1 MAKILLRSGYS
12 GDFLALGENGQSI
25 FDSARQIRETLRLRK
40 QQMLAD
46 CLAIPQSN
54 DAEDKV
60 DWYAPY
66 SGTVTPWSMASE
78 LQRTQALRYLD
89 NCLLTASEMSQRSL
103 KSEKS
108 AEQLFGILLQ
118 NAIRFPGSQHVY
130 LVDDKPVLTF
140 WGFSDLNASP
150 EQHALSCLYASMA
163 PEPVPVAPPVL
174 PEPVPEYEPIQVDDP
189 EPVVVTLSTP
199 DKPLLTPE
207 VAPSVV
213 PKIDEPPA
221 PRTRSW
227 RKKILT
233 VLALAVVLAG
243 LLAWP
248 WLSSHFKPAAEP
260 VAAPPAKMVKPP
272 VVAKPIAPP
281 VITPAKPVEPPVVAK
296 PPVVT
301 ETPPE
306 PPQPV
311 KAVEPEPEVPPI
323 DALVLHSEAV
333 KLGTTEFLDG
343 IWRVSLEANDAIA
356 NLPSSMRY
364 QISKNEGQARL
375 VMKDNRVCRG
385 DIYSGLMQS
394 GNLMIKPRS
403 RAKCADGSR
412 VRIPEIVCSQ
422 ALTGAA
428 QCSALYENDITI
440 PAKFKRVRY

>member
-60 DWYAPY
+60 DWYAPH
-66 SGTVTPWSMASE
+66 SGIVTPWSMASE

-89 NCLLTASEMSQRSL
+89 NCLLTASEISQRSL

-108 AEQLFGILLQ
+108 TEQLFGILLQ

-140 WGFSDLNASP
+140 WGFSDVNASP
-150 EQHALSCLYASMA
+150 EQHALSCLYASMV

-174 PEPVPEYEPIQVDDP
+174 PEPVPAPAYEPIVVDDP
-189 EPVVVTLSTP
+189 EPVIVTLSTP
-199 DKPLLTPE
+199 DKPLLAPE
-207 VAPSVV
+207 VAPPVV
-213 PKIDEPPA
+213 PQIDEPPA

-227 RKKILT
+227 RKTTLT
-233 VLALAVVLAG
+233 AIVLAVALAG

-248 WLSSHFKPAAEP
+248 LLSPHFKPTAEP

-281 VITPAKPVEPPVVAK
+281 VISPAQPVATK
-296 PPVVT
+296 
-301 ETPPE
+301 TPPE
-306 PPQPV
+306 QPQPV
-311 KAVEPEPEVPPI
+311 KAVEPEPEAPPI

-356 NLPSSMRY
+356 NLPVSMRY
-364 QISKNEGQARL
+364 QISKNEGQARV
-375 VMKDNRVCRG
+375 VMKDNLVCRG

-394 GNLMIKPRS
+394 GNLMIKPRT
-403 RAKCADGSR
+403 RAKCTDGSR
-412 VRIPEIVCSQ
+412 IRIPEIVCSQ

-428 QCSALYENDITI
+428 QCSALYENDITVS
-440 PAKFKRVRY
+440 AKFKRVRY